1 LHTPSGRQLL
11 IPDKVFFPRFTVKTE
26 DEKIIIYSGRD
37 NCAPV
42 VFYHGEQKL
51 YLDDVKDVHMV
62 IDGKLYI
69 NSIHKFFTLNTGA
82 GTAFFILEKHYC
94 DLFPKGKN
102 RAKLIFITDN
112 HPNGVVWTEDFIFDL
127 R

>member
-1 LHTPSGRQLL
+1 MSSSSGFELL
-11 IPDKVFFPRFTVKTE
+11 IPDKVFLPRFVVKTE
-26 DEKIIIYSGRD
+26 DEKIVIYSGRD

-42 VFYHGEQKL
+42 VFYHGEEKL
-51 YLDDVKDVHMV
+51 YLDDVKDIHMF

-69 NSIHKFFTLNTGA
+69 NSIHKFFSLSRA
-82 GTAFFILEKHYC
+82 SGTAFFILEKHYC

-102 RAKLIFITDN
+102 RAKLIFITEN
-112 HPNGVVWTEDFIFDL
+112 HSNGVVWTDDFIFDL